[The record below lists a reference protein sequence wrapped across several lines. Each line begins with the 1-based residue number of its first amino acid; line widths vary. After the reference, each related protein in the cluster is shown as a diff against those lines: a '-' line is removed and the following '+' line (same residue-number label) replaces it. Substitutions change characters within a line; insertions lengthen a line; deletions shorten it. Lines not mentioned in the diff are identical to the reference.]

1 MKHQNESTLKEV
13 MQDFFRRNGLEDQYF
28 QAKLQSQW
36 EEIIGKAI
44 ANHTTDLYIHHD
56 KLFLYID
63 SAPLKHELS
72 ILKPRII
79 NLVNQKVGKSIIKD
93 VIIK

>member
-1 MKHQNESTLKEV
+1 MKRQNESTLKEV
-13 MQDFFRRNGLEDQYF
+13 MQQFFKRNGLEDQYF

-44 ANHTTDLYIHHD
+44 ANHTTDLYVHND

-72 ILKPRII
+72 ILKPRMI
-79 NLVNQKVGKSIIKD
+79 NLINQKVGKPIIKEI
-93 VIIK
+93 IIK